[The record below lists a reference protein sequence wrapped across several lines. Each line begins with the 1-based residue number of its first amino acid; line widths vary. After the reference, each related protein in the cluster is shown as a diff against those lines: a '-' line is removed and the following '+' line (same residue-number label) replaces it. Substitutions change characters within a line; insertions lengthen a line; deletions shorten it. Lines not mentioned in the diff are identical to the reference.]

1 MSFIN
6 GRFYANP
13 AYGRAL
19 ELARIAEQLTN
30 SGLLRSTNS
39 ADQTGDNVIEGVPS
53 LDIKSLLRAGTEQ
66 DSDHPSGFCEL
77 EPRFWVE
84 GPECEEGKD
93 YHATAFMRLAGP
105 GIQFKEVVTRSIKVR
120 ANTDSEIVTVDSPAE
135 EAFGGPLEWQVKF
148 SIKSCA
154 GCRQQGGTIN
164 WTVTYK
170 CRKDELEMT
179 RSQGVVCR

>member
-1 MSFIN
+1 MPIIN
-6 GRFYANP
+6 RRFHANP

-19 ELARIAEQLTN
+19 AIARIAEQLGQNVLLGGTN
-30 SGLLRSTNS
+30 
-39 ADQTGDNVIEGVPS
+39 AAHKTGENVIEGVPS
-53 LDIKSLLRAGTEQ
+53 LDIKSLLRASTEQ

-105 GIQFKEVVTRSIKVR
+105 GIQFKEVDTRSIKVR
-120 ANTDSEIVTVDSPAE
+120 ANTDSELVTVDSPAE

>member
-53 LDIKSLLRAGTEQ
+53 LDIKSLLRASTEQ